1 MFNTFLIKNNMPNK
15 IPIDKYFENIKL
27 KTGKTPADFKK
38 LAISKGY
45 FENGILKPTIKAKE
59 IIVWLKIDFDLGHG
73 HSLAIFHSLKE
84 GAD

>member
-1 MFNTFLIKNNMPNK
+1 MINLPV
-15 IPIDKYFENIKL
+15 YFDNIKK

-45 FENGILKPTIKAKE
+45 FENGVLKPTIKAKE
-59 IIVWLKIDFDLGHG
+59 VIAWLKKDFDLGYG

-84 GAD
+84 GTE